1 MARLSGTILSD
12 DESFKAQLATMLR
25 ASSIPVIV
33 GDDRRGASPDVAVV
47 DGRGDL
53 SSAVA
58 LVERLRAADAT
69 TGIFFVAASSSPDA
83 ILQSMRAGANEFF
96 TWPPAKDALDEGI
109 SRTAGRRATAA
120 PPQATTMVFFG
131 AKGGAGTTT
140 MAVNS
145 AVEISRVSKRPTVI
159 VDLKPGLGEVSL
171 FLGVRSRY
179 TLLDAL
185 DNLHRLDGDFL
196 RELVV
201 KHKSGLEMLAGS
213 DLFDRP
219 GPGDS
224 SALEEVFRLLGRQYE
239 YIVIDAGSQMNPCS
253 VSALYT
259 ADMIGLVANPDVPCV
274 RNAQRLL
281 DRIGQ
286 LGPCAER
293 VKILLNRAAEPYPIP
308 PAQLQSALGQPIFHT
323 FPSDYKA
330 VSSALNS
337 GVPLALSGN
346 TDMATQFDKFI
357 RRIIDA
363 GAEGEPAAAGG
374 RRGALGI
381 HRLASIW

>member
-25 ASSIPVIV
+25 TSSVPVIV

-53 SSAVA
+53 AAAVA

-69 TGIFFVAASSSPDA
+69 TGIFFVASSSNPDA

-109 SRTAGRRATAA
+109 TRTAGRRATSA

-145 AVEISRVSKRPTVI
+145 AVEISRLSKRPTVI

-224 SALEEVFRLLGRQYE
+224 AALEEVFRLLGRQYE

-346 TDMATQFDKFI
+346 TEMATQFDKFI

-363 GAEGEPAAAGG
+363 GAEGEPAAGG
-374 RRGALGI
+374 RRSGLGI